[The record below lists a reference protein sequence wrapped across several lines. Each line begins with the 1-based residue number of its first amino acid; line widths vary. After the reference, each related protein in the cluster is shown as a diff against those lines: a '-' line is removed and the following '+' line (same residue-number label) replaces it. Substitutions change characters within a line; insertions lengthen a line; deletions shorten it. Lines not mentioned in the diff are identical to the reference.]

1 MYDPIEYIIVR
12 KTFKYRLYPSKAQ
25 HAALE
30 ANLRESRWLYNHLLE
45 QRKTAYETDG
55 TSLSLYTQ
63 VNTIPALKQERESLK
78 SVHSQVLQNVAVRL
92 DLAMQ
97 AFFRR
102 VKAGE
107 KPGFPRFQGR
117 DRYDSLTFPQ
127 MGNGCKLEADA
138 ARCAAQASKAQRSQ
152 PHRTATLSFRT
163 ATLSLSKIGQIK
175 VLLHRPLEGTA
186 KTCTIKCDA
195 CGKWWATFSCELPEA
210 EALPTSLE
218 QVGID
223 VGLKDFAYL
232 STDEAI
238 PAPKFY
244 RRDEKDLGKVQRKLS
259 AQTKGSK
266 ERRHGKKA
274 VGKVH
279 ARIANRRK
287 DFTHQLS
294 RKIVNRFGFIAVEDI
309 HTNRMVHNHCLAKS
323 ILDAAWSQFIDYLAY
338 KAEWAGRQLVK
349 VNPAYTSQDCHEC
362 GHRQKMPLSE
372 RTYCCACCG
381 QSCHR
386 DLNASLNILKI
397 AVGQHSVG

>member
-1 MYDPIEYIIVR
+1 MR
-12 KTFKYRLYPSKAQ
+12 KTFKYRIYPTKAQ
-25 HAALE
+25 VTFLE
-30 ANLRESRWLYNHLLE
+30 VTLKECRWLYNHLLE
-45 QRKTAYETDG
+45 QRRTTYEADG

-63 VNTIPALKQERESLK
+63 QATIPTLKQERESLK

-107 KPGFPRFQGR
+107 KPGYPRFQGR

-127 MGNGCKLEADA
+127 APVGCKLEG
-138 ARCAAQASKAQRSQ
+138 S
-152 PHRTATLSFRT
+152 TLSV
-163 ATLSLSKIGQIK
+163 SKIGQIK
-175 VLLHRPLEGTA
+175 VLLHRPLEGTV
-186 KTCTIKCDA
+186 KTCTIKCDS
-195 CGKWWATFSCELPEA
+195 CGKWWATFSCELESPEPLA
-210 EALPTSLE
+210 ASSG

-223 VGLKDFAYL
+223 VGLKDFAFL

-244 RRDEKDLGKVQRKLS
+244 RRDEKDLGKVQRKMS
-259 AQTKGSK
+259 AQAKGSK
-266 ERRHGKKA
+266 ERRHRKKA

-279 ARIANRRK
+279 VRIANRRK

-323 ILDAAWSQFIDYLAY
+323 ILDAAWSQFFDGLAY

-349 VNPAYTSQDCHEC
+349 VNPAYTSQDCHRC

-372 RTYCCACCG
+372 RTYCCPCCA

>member
-107 KPGFPRFQGR
+107 NAQRAPGYPRFQGR

-127 MGNGCKLEADA
+127 MGNGCKLEG
-138 ARCAAQASKAQRSQ
+138 S
-152 PHRTATLSFRT
+152 
-163 ATLSLSKIGQIK
+163 TLSLSKIGQVK

-195 CGKWWATFSCELPEA
+195 CGKWWATFSCELPQP

-372 RTYCCACCG
+372 RIYCCACCG

-397 AVGQHSVG
+397 AVGQHSFG

>member
-1 MYDPIEYIIVR
+1 M
-12 KTFKYRLYPSKAQ
+12 
-25 HAALE
+25 
-30 ANLRESRWLYNHLLE
+30 YNHLLQ
-45 QRKTAYETDG
+45 QRKTVYETHE

-78 SVHSQVLQNVAVRL
+78 SVHSQLLQNVVVRL

-107 KPGFPRFQGR
+107 KPGYPRFQGR
-117 DRYDSLTFPQ
+117 DRYDSFTFPQ
-127 MGNGCKLEADA
+127 APVGCKLEGAI
-138 ARCAAQASKAQRSQ
+138 
-152 PHRTATLSFRT
+152 
-163 ATLSLSKIGQIK
+163 LSLSKIGQIK
-175 VLLHRPLEGTA
+175 VLLHRPLEGTV
-186 KTCTIKCDA
+186 KTCTIKRDST
-195 CGKWWATFSCELPEA
+195 GKWWATFSCELEDPQP
-210 EALPTSLE
+210 LPVSDE

-223 VGLKDFAYL
+223 LGLKDFAFL
-232 STDEAI
+232 STDEAV

-259 AQTKGSK
+259 AQPKGSQ
-266 ERRHGKKA
+266 ERRHRKKA

-294 RKIVNRFGFIAVEDI
+294 RRIVNRFGLIAVEDI
-309 HTNRMVHNHCLAKS
+309 HTNPMVHNHCLAKS
-323 ILDAAWSQFIDYLAY
+323 ILDAAWSQFFGLLAY
-338 KAEWAGRQLVK
+338 KAVCAGRQLVK
-349 VNPAYTSQDCHEC
+349 VNPAYTSQDCHLC

-372 RTYCCACCG
+372 RMYNCACCG

-386 DLNASLNILKI
+386 DLNASLNILRV
-397 AVGQHSVG
+397 ALG

>member
-1 MYDPIEYIIVR
+1 MLGSLKYITVR
-12 KTFKYRLYPSKAQ
+12 KTFKYRLYPTKAQ
-25 HAALE
+25 QTALE

-102 VKAGE
+102 VKVGE
-107 KPGFPRFQGR
+107 KPGYPRFQGR

-127 MGNGCKLEADA
+127 APVGCKLEGDA
-138 ARCAAQASKAQRSQ
+138 ARCAAHS
-152 PHRTATLSFRT
+152 T

-175 VLLHRPLEGTA
+175 VLIHRPLEGTV
-186 KTCTIKCDA
+186 KTCTIKCDS
-195 CGKWWATFSCELPEA
+195 CGKWWATFSCELEAPEP
-210 EALPTSLE
+210 LPASLE
-218 QVGID
+218 EVGID
-223 VGLKDFAYL
+223 VGLKDFAFL
-232 STDEAI
+232 STDEAV

-244 RRDEKDLGKVQRKLS
+244 RRDQKDLGKVQSRMS
-259 AQTKGSK
+259 AQAKGSK
-266 ERRHGKKA
+266 ERRHRKKA

-279 ARIANRRK
+279 SRIANRRK

-294 RKIVNRFGFIAVEDI
+294 RYLVNRFGLIAIEDI
-309 HTNRMVHNHCLAKS
+309 HTNRMVHNHSLAKS
-323 ILDAAWSQFIDYLAY
+323 ILDAAWSQFFDCLAY
-338 KAEWAGRQLVK
+338 KAACAGRQLVK
-349 VNPAYTSQDCHEC
+349 VNPAYTSQDCHQC

-386 DLNASLNILKI
+386 DLNASLNILRI